1 MGIGQSF
8 FTALG
13 GITANRLR
21 AFLTMLG
28 IIIGVA
34 VVIVMVAIGEGA
46 RLQVSQQIEVL
57 GTNMLVVNVTSTLQS
72 RLYTY
77 KDLADLRNLTPSI
90 TGVAPSVSGNRPLK
104 YGSVTTNATLD
115 GTTADFAGIRNVN
128 LLYGRFFAEQEVL
141 DREPLVVLGSRVAER
156 LFGSINP
163 IGLVIKTGTQPLRV
177 IGVLEADSALI
188 YSNDNRAFVPITT
201 LSRIT
206 GVTRFRFF
214 YVGAANSQGVT
225 EAQEALERAIIA
237 RFGRLQA
244 EITSQ
249 DQAISTV
256 DSVTNTLTTML
267 SAIAAISLL
276 VGGIGIMN
284 IMLVSVTERTR
295 EIGIRKAIGAKRRDI
310 LIQFLIEAMILS
322 VVGGALGIIL
332 GYVLS
337 IAIASFAGWPPVVPM
352 GAVLVAVTFSAAVGL
367 FFGLYPANK
376 ASKLDP
382 IQALRYE

>member
-1 MGIGQSF
+1 MGLGQSL

-13 GITANRLR
+13 GISANKLR
-21 AFLTMLG
+21 AVLTMLG
-28 IIIGVA
+28 ITIGVA
-34 VVIVMVAIGEGA
+34 VVIIMVAIGEGA
-46 RLQVSQQIEVL
+46 RVQVSQQIEGL

-77 KDLADLRNLTPSI
+77 RDIEDLRALSPSI
-90 TGVAPSVSGNRPLK
+90 TGIAPSLSGSRPLK
-104 YGSVTTNATLD
+104 SGAVTVNVTVD
-115 GTTADFAGIRNVN
+115 GTNADFAQIRNVT
-128 LLYGRFFAEQEVL
+128 LMYGRFFTEQEVR
-141 DREPLVVLGSRVAER
+141 DREPVVVLGSRAAER

-163 IGLVIKTGTQPLRV
+163 VGQVIKSRTQPLRV
-177 IGVLEADSALI
+177 IGVLESDGSLM
-188 YSNDNRAFVPITT
+188 YSNDNRAIVPINT
-201 LSRIT
+201 LSRMT

-214 YVGAANSQGVT
+214 YVGADSSEGVVD
-225 EAQEALERAIIA
+225 AQEAVERAIIA
-237 RFGRLQA
+237 RFGRLQV

-249 DQAISTV
+249 DQVISTV
-256 DSVTNTLTTML
+256 EGVTGTLTTML

-310 LIQFLIEAMILS
+310 LTQFLIEAVILS
-322 VVGGALGIIL
+322 ITGGTLGILL
-332 GYVLS
+332 GYGASV
-337 IAIASFAGWPPVVPM
+337 AIARFAGWPPVVPL

-367 FFGLYPANK
+367 FFGLYPAQK
-376 ASKLDP
+376 AAKLDP